1 MTGSKTWPW
10 CNHLLLGVAVLW
22 APTWMVSGNK
32 VGQQSCEDGTLGLV
46 QSKTL
51 KAVNVHPEHSAE
63 QDGDDGKERRPTD
76 VALVIQSENVAQ
88 EGSHDQLAE
97 TQSEDSAHEDLAMI
111 EELEVLFEQAVNKL
125 TDEVAQ
131 TWKSHDS
138 NKDGFIDDLEFPQK
152 KGKGKG
158 KGGAHEMKIK
168 MEHDGRVS
176 VADCIEAEVSDD
188 LDYLQTFTLNQM
200 APSVARLGDSSL
212 TLADLE
218 KDLSKIRQGSLSV
231 ANVLM
236 QRSLPAASDIQ
247 LSPEQQNLLR
257 SATAPTSETSEDQDR
272 ENEILV
278 EANLTSTR
286 RRRRTPPKTDEIEW
300 GCQDTKTNSNYE
312 KCKTLE
318 EIASSESWGAV
329 NLMLK
334 LMTEADFCWRKHD
347 DRGAGWA
354 RICKPQYHQHG
365 AFCYKDCNSGYTKV
379 GDHCWQHCP
388 SGYGDWGL
396 ACCKWEGW
404 WWPRLVCKNKGV
416 YYQPPGTLLGSWSMC
431 PSARPVES
439 AGLCYRHP
447 KEGYSCTVTA
457 CNENC
462 GGVFPTNC
470 GAAACSSSS
479 ETCGTNI
486 ATMIVS
492 GIQAVVDSA
501 LLVATGGASAGL
513 KVAFTAA
520 AKTAA
525 RQAAKK
531 NIKKVAT
538 RIASGSFKN
547 IWIKL
552 ALENAKQRLK
562 DAGSW
567 AKVFAKWGAELS
579 KDAMISTAKDHGK
592 FLAAEAYVKN
602 LQEGKVRSLIDAMG
616 TQFKT
621 NADNDAASFGDTLV
635 GVIDFAGIGTLV
647 EKVGDP
653 SSSTADEAAAWL
665 GVFSTFDPTGWVSVA
680 ANFAKPIC
688 SEQNAAM
695 ADAAA
700 KGKKTGSGASSGAKS
715 SKKR

>member
-1 MTGSKTWPW
+1 
-10 CNHLLLGVAVLW
+10 
-22 APTWMVSGNK
+22 
-32 VGQQSCEDGTLGLV
+32 
-46 QSKTL
+46 
-51 KAVNVHPEHSAE
+51 
-63 QDGDDGKERRPTD
+63 
-76 VALVIQSENVAQ
+76 
-88 EGSHDQLAE
+88 
-97 TQSEDSAHEDLAMI
+97 
-111 EELEVLFEQAVNKL
+111 
-125 TDEVAQ
+125 
-131 TWKSHDS
+131 
-138 NKDGFIDDLEFPQK
+138 
-152 KGKGKG
+152 
-158 KGGAHEMKIK
+158 
-168 MEHDGRVS
+168 
-176 VADCIEAEVSDD
+176 
-188 LDYLQTFTLNQM
+188 
-200 APSVARLGDSSL
+200 
-212 TLADLE
+212 
-218 KDLSKIRQGSLSV
+218 
-231 ANVLM
+231 
-236 QRSLPAASDIQ
+236 
-247 LSPEQQNLLR
+247 
-257 SATAPTSETSEDQDR
+257 
-272 ENEILV
+272 
-278 EANLTSTR
+278 
-286 RRRRTPPKTDEIEW
+286 
-300 GCQDTKTNSNYE
+300 
-312 KCKTLE
+312 
-318 EIASSESWGAV
+318 
-329 NLMLK
+329 
-334 LMTEADFCWRKHD
+334 
-347 DRGAGWA
+347 
-354 RICKPQYHQHG
+354 
-365 AFCYKDCNSGYTKV
+365 
-379 GDHCWQHCP
+379 
-388 SGYGDWGL
+388 
-396 ACCKWEGW
+396 
-404 WWPRLVCKNKGV
+404 
-416 YYQPPGTLLGSWSMC
+416 
-431 PSARPVES
+431 
-439 AGLCYRHP
+439 
-447 KEGYSCTVTA
+447 
-457 CNENC
+457 
-462 GGVFPTNC
+462 
-470 GAAACSSSS
+470 
-479 ETCGTNI
+479 
-486 ATMIVS
+486 MIVS